1 MLKNKF
7 GMLKV
12 LALALSMLML
22 VSLVACGNDG
32 MSDEEIQSMAD
43 TYTEGYRIGFVMTGK
58 DLSKKKTVE
67 LR

>member
-12 LALALSMLML
+12 LALALSVLML

-32 MSDEEIQSMAD
+32 MSDDQIQAAIDAAVSANQAEQDKAIAD
-43 TYTEGYRIGFVMTGK
+43 AARENGLKF
-58 DLSKKKTVE
+58 
-67 LR
+67 